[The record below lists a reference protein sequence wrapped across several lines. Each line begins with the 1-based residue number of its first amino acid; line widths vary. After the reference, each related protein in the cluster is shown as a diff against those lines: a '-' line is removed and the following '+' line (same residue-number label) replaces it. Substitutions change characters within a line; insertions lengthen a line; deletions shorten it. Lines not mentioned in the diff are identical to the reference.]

1 MPDSPL
7 YTFFA
12 LLLVSALW
20 GVTNPF
26 LGRAT
31 AADGT
36 APPRARKRGSAAAS
50 LSLSPPP
57 PPRLLPS
64 FLSRLSFWA
73 LYGANQAGSLLYHA
87 LLGRSELTL
96 VGPLANA
103 LTVVFT
109 GLTAALALGERAA
122 LQPRALAGAA
132 LVCAGVALCVSAKM
146 QAAAEAV

>member
-7 YTFFA
+7 ATFFA

-36 APPRARKRGSAAAS
+36 APPPRARKRGGGAAAPP
-50 LSLSPPP
+50 SPPP
-57 PPRLLPS
+57 RQLLPS

-109 GLTAALALGERAA
+109 GLTAAFALGERAA

-146 QAAAEAV
+146 QA

>member
-36 APPRARKRGSAAAS
+36 APPPPRVRKRGSAAA
-50 LSLSPPP
+50 LSPPP
-57 PPRLLPS
+57 LLPS

-109 GLTAALALGERAA
+109 GLTAAFALGERAA

-146 QAAAEAV
+146 QTAAEAV